1 MLIAR
6 IFVTRAEMEVRR
18 LAPVTSGMVGAEVEV
33 LFDRTWDGYAKT
45 FVWNHNG
52 VTKDDLTASGKI
64 PAEVLEKSGGM
75 LKFGVYGTKE
85 GKALPTIW
93 GTVGTVHAGADPSG
107 DESTDPSLP
116 VWAQLQEDVEQLAEN
131 VNGAVKAVNGVE
143 PDENGNVQIEASPDD
158 VKQLEMLIEADML
171 PAACDASGAI
181 LTDENGNIILRY

>member
-75 LKFGVYGTKE
+75 LKFGVYGTKD

-93 GTVGTVHAGADPSG
+93 GNIGAVHAGADPSG
-107 DESTDPSLP
+107 DESADPTLP
-116 VWAQLQEDVEQLAEN
+116 VWAQLKDEVDQLKTGTVKS
-131 VNGAVKAVNGVE
+131 VNGFTPDENGNVKIKIPECRVKTVNGVE
-143 PDENGNVQIEASPDD
+143 PDESGNVKIEVITDD
-158 VKQLEMLIEADML
+158 EYDKLVEAL
-171 PAACDASGAI
+171 Q
-181 LTDENGNIILRY
+181 